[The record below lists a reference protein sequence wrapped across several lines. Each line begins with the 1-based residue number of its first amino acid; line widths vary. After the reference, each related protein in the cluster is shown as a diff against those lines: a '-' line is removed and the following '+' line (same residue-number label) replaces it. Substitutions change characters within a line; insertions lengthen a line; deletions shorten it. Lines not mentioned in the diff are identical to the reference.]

1 MRSRIMKLLIVTQA
15 VDLDDPIL
23 GFFHRWIEELAAR
36 CESVIVVCLK
46 EGRHQLPHNVRV
58 LSLGKD
64 VGASRKTKV
73 WRFYRYIFAYRH
85 EYDTVFVHMNQE
97 YVLLAGIF
105 WRQWGRRV
113 YLWRNHWAGNFPTR
127 IAVALSSGVFC
138 TSKSSFTAQF
148 KKTNIM
154 PVGVDIVALDIS
166 RTPRSILFLGRV
178 APSKHPEVLLDALA
192 QLQRDGIDTTASI
205 YGSPLPKDEAFARA
219 LRTRAETMPTVTF
232 YDSVPHHET
241 AAIYAAH
248 EIFVNLSASG
258 MYDKTLFEA
267 STAGCIV
274 VASSRDFAEMAGE
287 QFVFRQNNP
296 QDLARVLKDILKMSE
311 KKKGAARKKFTEIA
325 QTQALPALADRLI
338 AEME

>member
-1 MRSRIMKLLIVTQA
+1 MKLLIVTQA

-36 CESVIVVCLK
+36 CENVLVICLR
-46 EGRHQLPHNVRV
+46 EGRHQLPQNVRV

-85 EYDTVFVHMNQE
+85 EYDAVFVHMNQE
-97 YVLLAGIF
+97 YVLLAGLF
-105 WRQWGRRV
+105 WRQWCKRV
-113 YLWRNHWAGNFPTR
+113 YLWRNHWAGNFLTR
-127 IAVALSSGVFC
+127 VAVALSHKVFY

-148 KKTNIM
+148 KKTKIM
-154 PVGVDIVALDIS
+154 PVGVDMLAQGTP
-166 RTPRSILFLGRV
+166 RTPLSILFLGRI

-192 QLQRDGIDTTASI
+192 ELQKDGIDTTASI
-205 YGSPLPKDEAFARA
+205 YGSPLQKDEAFAGA
-219 LRTRAETMPTVTF
+219 LRTRAESMATVTF
-232 YDSVPHHET
+232 YDSVPHHDT
-241 AAIYAAH
+241 PSIYAAH

-267 STAGCIV
+267 ATAGCIV

-311 KKKGAARKKFTEIA
+311 KKKTAAQKHFQEIA
-325 QTQALPALADRLI
+325 KMHALPALADALVS
-338 AEME
+338 EMSKR

>member
-1 MRSRIMKLLIVTQA
+1 MKLLIVTQA

-36 CESVIVVCLK
+36 CENVLVICLR
-46 EGRHQLPHNVRV
+46 EGRHQLPQNVRV

-73 WRFYRYIFAYRH
+73 WRCYRYIFAYRH
-85 EYDTVFVHMNQE
+85 EYDAVFVHMNQE

-105 WRQWGRRV
+105 WRQWGKRV
-113 YLWRNHWAGNFPTR
+113 YLWRNHWAGNFLTR
-127 IAVALSSGVFC
+127 IAVALSSGVFY

-148 KKTNIM
+148 KKTKIM
-154 PVGVDIVALDIS
+154 PVGVDMVAQDTP